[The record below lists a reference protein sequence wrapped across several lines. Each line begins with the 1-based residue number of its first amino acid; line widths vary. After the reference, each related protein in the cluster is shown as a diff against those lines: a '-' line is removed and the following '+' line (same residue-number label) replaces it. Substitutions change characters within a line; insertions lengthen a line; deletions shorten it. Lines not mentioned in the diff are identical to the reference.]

1 MSSRPRG
8 WTRPPGGPG
17 GNYRPPL
24 PWGGPP
30 PGLGCR
36 EGEGQAGGVVHGAT
50 RRERVLTSRPRGVVD
65 ESPKGNVF
73 TVEPDDVTATRVDE
87 TPRWPGGQ
95 LSATTAVGWPAP
107 RAWASG
113 QAGRQC
119 TSCNARRARD
129 SRDGVVG
136 RRGVA
141 SPDKGDVRTVE
152 PDDVT
157 SHEPS
162 DVAARPLYGPGGNQL
177 RCYHCE
183 QMCVLG
189 PLGSPSCRF

>member
-1 MSSRPRG
+1 M
-8 WTRPPGGPG
+8 
-17 GNYRPPL
+17 
-24 PWGGPP
+24 
-30 PGLGCR
+30 C
-36 EGEGQAGGVVHGAT
+36 
-50 RRERVLTSRPRGVVD
+50 
-65 ESPKGNVF
+65 
-73 TVEPDDVTATRVDE
+73 TVEPDDVTSHRTARGVGE
-87 TPRWPGGQ
+87 TALWPGGQ

-113 QAGRQC
+113 RAGR
-119 TSCNARRARD
+119 RRARD

-162 DVAARPLYGPGGNQL
+162 DVAARPLYGPGGNQD
-177 RCYHCE
+177 
-183 QMCVLG
+183 QNG
-189 PLGSPSCRF
+189 AA